1 MSFRHYIRH
10 DHESNGFR
18 RLAEKQM
25 DISNCFAVV
34 VVVVFFFVY
43 LNLVATNSSMI
54 NDKIV

>member
-34 VVVVFFFVY
+34 VVVVFFC